1 MSVESMCKDGGIDRD
16 DVYSILAMQQSQREL
31 MASIMSL
38 VDACSLGMDDEA
50 RQELTDLVGA
60 LGEVVGEF
68 VGQVK
73 LVVDRSVTRVRDEER
88 RQIAESVGDA

>member
-1 MSVESMCKDGGIDRD
+1 MCKDGGIDRD